1 MEPETHYARAGEGYI
16 GYQVI
21 GGGTLDLVFIPSW
34 SSNVDVMWDD
44 PSLAHFLRRLAS
56 FARLICFDKRGT
68 GVSDPVSL
76 AALPT
81 LEQWADDVLAVMDA
95 ARSTHAALVG
105 HAEGVPM
112 AMLFA
117 ASHPERTTAL
127 VLMEGFAR
135 LQRDIDY
142 PHGIAPE
149 QVATF
154 LRRYEERWG
163 TGANVDQIAPSRAD
177 DPRFRQWYGRY
188 ERCAIGRGAS
198 TAVYG
203 STILGIDVRPLLPTI
218 HVPTLV
224 LHSHG
229 NRHVRLGHGQYLA
242 AHIAGAKY
250 VELAGDD
257 HLFYAGDVD
266 RRLDEA
272 EEFLTGTRPAPES
285 DRVFATILFTDIVR
299 STERAAEL
307 GDRRWRELLDEHD
320 ARVRRELARHRGC
333 LVHST
338 GDGVLATFDGPARAI
353 RCGDAI
359 TRSIREIGIDVRSGL
374 HAGEVEQRGDDIGG
388 IAVHLAA
395 RVMETAAPGEVI
407 VSSTVKDLVAGS
419 GLNFAA
425 RGAHVLRGVP
435 GEWRLFAVER

>member
-1 MEPETHYARAGEGYI
+1 GGGGGRASWLVGGPGGGGRGALLSAGAPGGGRAGPG
-16 GYQVI
+16 V
-21 GGGTLDLVFIPSW
+21 GGACP
-34 SSNVDVMWDD
+34 
-44 PSLAHFLRRLAS
+44 
-56 FARLICFDKRGT
+56 
-68 GVSDPVSL
+68 
-76 AALPT
+76 
-81 LEQWADDVLAVMDA
+81 
-95 ARSTHAALVG
+95 
-105 HAEGVPM
+105 
-112 AMLFA
+112 
-117 ASHPERTTAL
+117 
-127 VLMEGFAR
+127 R

-177 DPRFRQWYGRY
+177 DTRFRQWYGRY

-224 LHSHG
+224 LHGHG

-320 ARVRRELARHRGC
+320 ARGRRELARHPGR

-338 GDGVLATFDGPARAI
+338 GDGVLATFASPPPPLP
-353 RCGDAI
+353 C
-359 TRSIREIGIDVRSGL
+359 
-374 HAGEVEQRGDDIGG
+374 
-388 IAVHLAA
+388 
-395 RVMETAAPGEVI
+395 
-407 VSSTVKDLVAGS
+407 
-419 GLNFAA
+419 
-425 RGAHVLRGVP
+425 
-435 GEWRLFAVER
+435 